1 MKSST
6 CCCPNFLSPKA
17 QTKTQT
23 KKIRQCRMK
32 SIITDKTSIKDV
44 CIFLLELKTNDKFFA
59 INIGVL

>member
-1 MKSST
+1 MLLPEFLITKST
-6 CCCPNFLSPKA
+6 D
-17 QTKTQT
+17 

-44 CIFLLELKTNDKFFA
+44 CIFLLELKTNDKFLA

>member
-1 MKSST
+1 MLLPEFLINKST
-6 CCCPNFLSPKA
+6 DKNID
-17 QTKTQT
+17 

>member
-1 MKSST
+1 MLLPEFLITQST
-6 CCCPNFLSPKA
+6 D
-17 QTKTQT
+17 

-44 CIFLLELKTNDKFFA
+44 CIVLLELKTNDKFLA